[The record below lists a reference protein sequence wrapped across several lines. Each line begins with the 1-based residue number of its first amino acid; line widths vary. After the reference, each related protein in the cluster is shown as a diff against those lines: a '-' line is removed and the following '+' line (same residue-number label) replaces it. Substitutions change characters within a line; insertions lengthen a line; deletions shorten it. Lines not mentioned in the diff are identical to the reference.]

1 MSADIQQKRREER
14 VDLHV
19 RASVH
24 SQPGSGVV
32 RLCNMSPIGALIEG
46 ETLPLVGYEV
56 ELRRGALAVP
66 GKIVWRSEEQAG
78 VSFSRRTVVEDWF
91 PDAEPQQTVDNAFQ
105 RIMEEMRERGPVRD
119 IVLLNTAAGLTSWQL
134 AQDPEQLRLPITE
147 RLAANMAVAVLNDE
161 EPEVNDTETY
171 DNDVKVV
178 PSYLLAP
185 VPVVKDNVESVL
197 VDSGYWTKEELGL

>member
-1 MSADIQQKRREER
+1 M
-14 VDLHV
+14 DLHV

-66 GKIVWRSEEQAG
+66 GKIVWRSDEQAG
-78 VSFSRRTVVEDWF
+78 VSFSKRTVVEDWF

-105 RIMEEMRERGPVRD
+105 RIMEEMRGRGPVRESSAPLHNSYITADDMHRVAGSLDELADTLADDPALVMRLTEELQTLD
-119 IVLLNTAAGLTSWQL
+119 IAAQLLRKL
-134 AQDPEQLRLPITE
+134 AQQERARL
-147 RLAANMAVAVLNDE
+147 
-161 EPEVNDTETY
+161 
-171 DNDVKVV
+171 
-178 PSYLLAP
+178 
-185 VPVVKDNVESVL
+185 
-197 VDSGYWTKEELGL
+197 G